1 MATIKEILSAIEE
14 MAPRYLQED
23 YDNACLQV
31 GDAQA
36 QAKGALL
43 CVDVT
48 EAVIDEAIDR
58 GVNLVIS
65 HHPLIFR
72 GLKSLTGANP
82 TQRIVAKAIK
92 NDIAIYSAHTNLDS
106 ARGGVSYGMAEK
118 LRLSDVRVLS
128 PHEGKQVKVVVY
140 VPTDYADAVEQAMF
154 AQGAGSIGDYDSCSY
169 RISGE
174 GRYRASSEAHPF
186 SGEVGEHHV
195 EPETRVEVIV
205 DAARKDAVVAAM
217 LAAHPYEEPAYDVIA
232 LLNQSPYTGFGVVG
246 NIEPMALADFL
257 ALVKTTF
264 NVDAIRYSGDENAV
278 IKRVALCG
286 GSGAE
291 LVGDAIA
298 QGADIYV
305 TGDIKY
311 HDFTSNNHRI
321 VMADIGHY
329 ESEQFTKDIF
339 YEIIRKKMPNFALYF
354 AEKEIKQVKFYI

>member
-1 MATIKEILSAIEE
+1 MATIKDIISAIEAE
-14 MAPRYLQED
+14 APRYLQEG

-36 QAKGALL
+36 TATGALL

-48 EAVIDEAIDR
+48 EAVLDEAIARDL
-58 GVNLVIS
+58 NLVIS

-92 NDIAIYSAHTNLDS
+92 HDVAIYSAHTNLDS
-106 ARGGVSYGMAEK
+106 ARGGVSYHMAEK

-128 PHEGKQVKVVVY
+128 AHQGKQVKVVVY
-140 VPTDYADAVEQAMF
+140 VPTAYADKVEQAMF
-154 AQGAGSIGDYDSCSY
+154 AQGAGSIGDYDCCSY

-174 GRYRASSEAHPF
+174 GRYRAGSEAHPF

-195 EPETRVEVIV
+195 EPETRVEVIA
-205 DAARKDAVVAAM
+205 DAARKDAVVSAM

-232 LLNQSPYTGFGVVG
+232 LLNQSPYNGFGVVG
-246 NIEPMALADFL
+246 NIEPMPLRDFL
-257 ALVKTTF
+257 ALLKRTF
-264 NVDAIRYSGDENAV
+264 DVEAIRYSGNDDAE
-278 IKRVALCG
+278 ITRVALCG

-298 QGADIYV
+298 AGADIYV

-311 HDFTSNNHRI
+311 HDYTGNNHRI
-321 VMADIGHY
+321 VLADIGHY

-354 AEKEIKQVKFYI
+354 AEKEIKQVKYYI